1 MLAVSKKEL
10 AVGFDHSLLNQLVWF
25 NPGHT
30 RKQRRLEGD
39 DLWCCALNWTP
50 NAEIRPLNVSVLLT
64 QMLIKREMLLW
75 SGNDGMV

>member
-64 QMLIKREMLLW
+64 
-75 SGNDGMV
+75 